1 MPELDSV
8 SVRAFACFLPKDLM
22 DAWSQ
27 SGKKH
32 LIGPVELYGVCLARC
47 LWKDH
52 ILDRAIFFIDHGGVL
67 AAMISGSSR
76 DSTWRQ
82 ILLKLEECD
91 ATNHCLPWYARVPS
105 PSNLSDGPS
114 RGEWSILDNCEYVR
128 DHPRCLFLD
137 VPLVPT

>member
-52 ILDRAIFFIDHGGVL
+52 ILDRAIFFIDFD
-67 AAMISGSSR
+67 AAVGAS
-76 DSTWRQ
+76 
-82 ILLKLEECD
+82 
-91 ATNHCLPWYARVPS
+91 PS
-105 PSNLSDGPS
+105 PSPPRFGIGV
-114 RGEWSILDNCEYVR
+114 GER
-128 DHPRCLFLD
+128 
-137 VPLVPT
+137 VPGRS